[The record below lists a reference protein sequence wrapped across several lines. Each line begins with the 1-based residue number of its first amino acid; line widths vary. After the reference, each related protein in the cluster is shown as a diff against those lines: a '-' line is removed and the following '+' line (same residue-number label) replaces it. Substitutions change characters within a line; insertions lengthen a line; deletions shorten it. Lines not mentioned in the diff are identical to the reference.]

1 MSLKRVASVTGGSSG
16 IGLAIVKRLQVFLLH
31 HPPCALLLIV
41 SCRAVCVQSLGSLS
55 SHACSQRLGYAAVS
69 WDIQAPADASVP
81 YIRCDVSSETNVAA
95 ALSETVDK
103 HGASPSILINNCGLQ
118 YMAPVTEFPLERWNT
133 LLGIMVTGTF
143 LCSKAV
149 LPGDIVLRAFQS
161 SLSLLSHIPHS
172 GMQQQGWGRIVNISS
187 IHGKEA
193 SPFKSACVPHVSFA
207 HFLFLP
213 DMQLQ
218 LCDLKARRARIVKG
232 HGS

>member
-16 IGLAIVKRLQVFLLH
+16 IGLAIVKRLQAFLLH
-31 HPPCALLLIV
+31 HPPSSLFLIV

-55 SHACSQRLGYAAVS
+55 SHAFLQRLGYAAVS

-81 YIRCDVSSETNVAA
+81 YVRCDVSSETNVAA
-95 ALSETVDK
+95 ALSDTVAK

-149 LPGDIVLRAFQS
+149 IPGDVVLCAFQS
-161 SLSLLSHIPHS
+161 SF
-172 GMQQQGWGRIVNISS
+172 
-187 IHGKEA
+187 
-193 SPFKSACVPHVSFA
+193 SPVTHTPCS
-207 HFLFLP
+207 
-213 DMQLQ
+213 
-218 LCDLKARRARIVKG
+218 
-232 HGS
+232 